1 MVGWRERVRA
11 GGVQPDMNVTPL
23 VDVVLVLLII
33 FMVVAPQLQQDVQV
47 NLPGIFNPDPDVEA
61 NVDAIKVTVNA
72 PGQFHVDADQY
83 DLDGVVQFLSD
94 QHQQD
99 PYRRLVLRADTHL
112 KYGQIREFMART
124 QQIGFPG
131 LNFMVGE
138 KAKDGPR
145 ATADYTGHQEA
156 DAPDAAAPPAGDQ
169 AAPAPTVGDQAPA
182 GAAAP
187 AAGDQAPAA
196 DAAAPAADAQSPP
209 PDAGS

>member
-1 MVGWRERVRA
+1 VVGWRSRVHA
-11 GGVQPDMNVTPL
+11 GVQPDMNVTPL

-33 FMVVAPQLQQDVQV
+33 FMVVAPQLQRDVPV

-61 NVDAIKVTVNA
+61 NVDAIKVTVNT
-72 PGQFHVDADQY
+72 PGQFHVDSDEY

-99 PYRRLVLRADTHL
+99 PYRRLVLRADAHL

-138 KAKDGPR
+138 KAKDGAR
-145 ATADYTGHQEA
+145 ATADYAGRHEA
-156 DAPDAAAPPAGDQ
+156 DTGENPAAAGTAPEAPTPDAAAPE
-169 AAPAPTVGDQAPA
+169 
-182 GAAAP
+182 AAAP
-187 AAGDQAPAA
+187 DAGVPAAPVAGDQAP
-196 DAAAPAADAQSPP
+196 S

>member
-99 PYRRLVLRADTHL
+99 PYRRLVLRADTQL

-138 KAKDGPR
+138 KAKNGPR
-145 ATADYTGHQEA
+145 ATADYAGHQEA
-156 DAPDAAAPPAGDQ
+156 DAPDAAAP
-169 AAPAPTVGDQAPA
+169 
-182 GAAAP
+182 

-196 DAAAPAADAQSPP
+196 GATAPAADAQSPP
-209 PDAGS
+209 ADAGS